1 MRYLL
6 FIFLY
11 GCSLTAQ
18 EPSKDQKI
26 DNEFQLLLNK
36 VNENNINSSLVQKE
50 ASKKEKKIIYKSVNR
65 TIADMESDGMYFPE
79 EIKEKL
85 KEYREEFHCE
95 YSGLPSPKAY
105 EQVNN

>member
-18 EPSKDQKI
+18 EPSKEQKI

-36 VNENNINSSLVQKE
+36 VNENNVNSSLVQKE
-50 ASKKEKKIIYKSVNR
+50 ASKKEKKIITN
-65 TIADMESDGMYFPE
+65 TINK
-79 EIKEKL
+79 INNL
-85 KEYREEFHCE
+85 KTELSEVKARLDSITIDTGSSF
-95 YSGLPSPKAY
+95 SLLPIPKK
-105 EQVNN
+105 

>member
-18 EPSKDQKI
+18 EPSKEQKI

-36 VNENNINSSLVQKE
+36 VNENNVNSSLVQKE
-50 ASKKEKKIIYKSVNR
+50 ASKKEKKIITNTINNINNLKSELSEVKAR
-65 TIADMESDGMYFPE
+65 LDSIAIDTGNSFS
-79 EIKEKL
+79 L
-85 KEYREEFHCE
+85 
-95 YSGLPSPKAY
+95 LPIPKK
-105 EQVNN
+105 

>member
-18 EPSKDQKI
+18 EPSKEQKI

-36 VNENNINSSLVQKE
+36 VFENNVNSSLVQKE
-50 ASKKEKKIIYKSVNR
+50 ASKKEKKIITNTINNINNLKSELSEVKAR
-65 TIADMESDGMYFPE
+65 LDSIAIDTGSSFS
-79 EIKEKL
+79 L
-85 KEYREEFHCE
+85 
-95 YSGLPSPKAY
+95 LPIPKK
-105 EQVNN
+105 

>member
-18 EPSKDQKI
+18 EPSKEQKT

-36 VNENNINSSLVQKE
+36 VNENNVNSSLVQKE
-50 ASKKEKKIIYKSVNR
+50 ASKKEKKIITN
-65 TIADMESDGMYFPE
+65 TINN
-79 EIKEKL
+79 INNL
-85 KEYREEFHCE
+85 KTELSEVKARLDSIAIDTGSSF
-95 YSGLPSPKAY
+95 SLLPIPKK
-105 EQVNN
+105 

>member
-18 EPSKDQKI
+18 EPSKEQKI

-36 VNENNINSSLVQKE
+36 VNENNVNSSLVQKE
-50 ASKKEKKIIYKSVNR
+50 ASKKEKKIITN
-65 TIADMESDGMYFPE
+65 TINN
-79 EIKEKL
+79 INNL
-85 KEYREEFHCE
+85 KTELSEVKARLDSIAIDTGSSF
-95 YSGLPSPKAY
+95 SLLPISKK
-105 EQVNN
+105 

>member
-18 EPSKDQKI
+18 EPSKEQKI

-36 VNENNINSSLVQKE
+36 VNENNFNSSLVQKE
-50 ASKKEKKIIYKSVNR
+50 ASKKEKKIITN
-65 TIADMESDGMYFPE
+65 TINN
-79 EIKEKL
+79 INNL
-85 KEYREEFHCE
+85 KTELSEVKARLDSITVDTGSSF
-95 YSGLPSPKAY
+95 SLLPIPKK
-105 EQVNN
+105 

>member
-18 EPSKDQKI
+18 EPSKEQKI

-50 ASKKEKKIIYKSVNR
+50 ASKKEKKIITN
-65 TIADMESDGMYFPE
+65 TINN
-79 EIKEKL
+79 INNL
-85 KEYREEFHCE
+85 KTELSEVKARLDSITIDTGSSF
-95 YSGLPSPKAY
+95 SLLPIPKK
-105 EQVNN
+105 

>member
-18 EPSKDQKI
+18 EPSKEQKI

-50 ASKKEKKIIYKSVNR
+50 ASKKEKKIITNTINNINNLKSELNEVKAR
-65 TIADMESDGMYFPE
+65 LDSIAIDTGSSFS
-79 EIKEKL
+79 L
-85 KEYREEFHCE
+85 
-95 YSGLPSPKAY
+95 LPIPKK
-105 EQVNN
+105 